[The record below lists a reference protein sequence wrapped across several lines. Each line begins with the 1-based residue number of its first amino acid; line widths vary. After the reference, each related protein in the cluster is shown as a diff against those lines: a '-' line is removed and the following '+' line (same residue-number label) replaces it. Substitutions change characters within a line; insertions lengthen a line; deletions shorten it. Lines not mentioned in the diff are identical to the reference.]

1 MRQLCCHPG
10 LIKAMLDKDSLAHE
24 VIDQSGEDIDLLSRL
39 ENMNLD
45 REDSGQGHRVC

>member
-24 VIDQSGEDIDLLSRL
+24 VIDQSGEDDSPAPSRW
-39 ENMNLD
+39 
-45 REDSGQGHRVC
+45 RASV